1 MVPISP
7 PEEDTKS
14 DIKYVG
20 KESENTEEVADIARL
35 YEEITKCSTLSER
48 LKKNFEHWKVF
59 PPRPS
64 TDNYFSYL
72 LRILVAIAA
81 LMMR

>member
-7 PEEDTKS
+7 PEEGTKS
-14 DIKYVG
+14 DIENG
-20 KESENTEEVADIARL
+20 EKESEVTEEVADIARL
-35 YEEITKCSTLSER
+35 YEEIPKCSTLSER
-48 LKKNFEHWKVF
+48 LKIIFEHWKVF

-64 TDNYFSYL
+64 TDTYFSYL

>member
-35 YEEITKCSTLSER
+35 HEELPKCSSLTETLKRS
-48 LKKNFEHWKVF
+48 FEHWKVF

-64 TDNYFSYL
+64 TDNYFSYVF
-72 LRILVAIAA
+72 RILVAIGA